1 MEDSDTHGKREDSD
15 QEEIAG
21 LPILQFEKPSL
32 RGPFMKNISQ
42 RSI

>member
-15 QEEIAG
+15 QEEKAG
-21 LPILQFEKPSL
+21 LPILQPSL